1 MVQEA
6 LQEHWPKYTQNLL
19 PTPFCQSL
27 FLGSKQEPKP
37 KLPFSLG
44 ATADVLQMS
53 IGSQW
58 KM

>member
-6 LQEHWPKYTQNLL
+6 LQEHWPKFTQNLL
-19 PTPFCQSL
+19 PTLFCQSL
-27 FLGSKQEPKP
+27 FLGSMQEPKP

-58 KM
+58 KI